1 MEPKVT
7 HRVKLTPRSLV
18 VDGKCVA
25 EAVAGDSFL
34 THLYRKYKMDY
45 PKFFKM
51 DVLCKVGFI
60 ASEIMLETE
69 GCERFVPRAD
79 RAVILFN
86 RHSSLH
92 ADNTFQRTIANPDEF
107 YPSPSV
113 FVYTLPNIVTGEI
126 AIRNKYHGESSFI
139 LLPEKSE
146 TAINQAVARA
156 FMDGETSSVLTG
168 WVEAVSETD
177 FEAEMKIVMKGN
189 AFSGES
195 EIPPPPI
202 VGGGMVQLL
211 QRTARRRG
219 GFVKVMGYRI

>member
-25 EAVAGDSFL
+25 EAVAGESFL

-60 ASEIMLETE
+60 ASEILLEAE
-69 GCERFVPRAD
+69 GAERFVPRAD

-86 RHSSLH
+86 RYSSLN
-92 ADNTFQRTIANPDEF
+92 ADRTFQRTIADPEEF
-107 YPSPSV
+107 YPSPAV

-126 AIRNKYHGESSFI
+126 AIRNKYHGESEFI

-146 TAINQAVARA
+146 ETMNQAIERA
-156 FMDGETSSVLTG
+156 FLDSETTSVLTG
-168 WVEAVSETD
+168 WVEAVSETEYEAD
-177 FEAEMKIVMKGN
+177 FLIHNEEC
-189 AFSGES
+189 
-195 EIPPPPI
+195 
-202 VGGGMVQLL
+202 
-211 QRTARRRG
+211 
-219 GFVKVMGYRI
+219 RIKN